1 MSAPRCKGTPW
12 RCDPPRGSGN
22 VARKMIRTAA
32 ALALLAVGLAAG
44 PAQAQ
49 LDATAVANVTAG
61 ATNNPLS
68 VEDGLPKTNDEFTI
82 VRAGVG
88 ARYVGPRNQQTLS
101 YTYAGTFYV
110 QTTAANA
117 QAHDLLW
124 TLLASPTARTDVQAQ
139 VDGSYGRLNSI
150 NPVLAV
156 TGMGALNLGGPPL
169 TVIPTGPVTYAS
181 TTASLSSTY
190 RPTAVET
197 WSELT
202 TFTTFIPI
210 SGPAARSFVVN
221 QSGHFERA
229 WGRDALT
236 VDVLGSYFDSSET
249 ADEIAAGLPGA
260 ERTVDGQAL
269 VGWRHEFSPAA
280 FVGASAGVLVLD
292 TLGDGGGLSVE
303 PVATGIA
310 HYQTKVAL
318 AELIVSQSLQL
329 NVYLGQPLLVDGAI
343 GRLVIPLDRLE
354 RLNLVG
360 VGTAQR
366 QWSFGPPLAAAVD
379 LLAADVG
386 LAFRPLTYPLVAA
399 LDYTAQEQIGHTV
412 AMTPYPSLH
421 RQVVMLTLTATW
433 GTNPGLR

>member
-1 MSAPRCKGTPW
+1 
-12 RCDPPRGSGN
+12 
-22 VARKMIRTAA
+22 
-32 ALALLAVGLAAG
+32 
-44 PAQAQ
+44 
-49 LDATAVANVTAG
+49 
-61 ATNNPLS
+61 
-68 VEDGLPKTNDEFTI
+68 
-82 VRAGVG
+82 
-88 ARYVGPRNQQTLS
+88 
-101 YTYAGTFYV
+101 TFYV
-110 QTTAANA
+110 DTKAANA
-117 QAHDLLW
+117 HAHDLLW
-124 TLLASPTARTDVQAQ
+124 TLVASPTARTDLQAQ
-139 VDGSYGRLNSI
+139 LDGSYGRLNSI
-150 NPVLAV
+150 NPVAAV
-156 TGMGALNLGGPPL
+156 GATNAQSIGAVNFTG
-169 TVIPTGPVTYAS
+169 IPTGPVTYAS
-181 TTASLSSTY
+181 TTATLGTTY
-190 RPTAVET
+190 RPTAVKT

-210 SGPAARSFVVN
+210 SGPAARSFVLN
-221 QSGHFERA
+221 QSGHFERS

-236 VDVLGSYFDSSET
+236 VDVLGSYFDSSTT
-249 ADEIAAGLPGA
+249 ADELAAQLPGA
-260 ERTVDGQAL
+260 ARVVDGQAL

-292 TLGDGGGLSVE
+292 TLGGGGGFNVE

-343 GRLVIPLDRLE
+343 GRLVIPIDRLE

-366 QWSFGPPLAAAVD
+366 QWSFGPPLTAAVD

-386 LAFRPLTYPLVAA
+386 LAFRPLTYPFLAA

-412 AMTPYPSLH
+412 NMTPYPSLH

-433 GTNPGLR
+433 GTDQRVR

>member
-1 MSAPRCKGTPW
+1 MT
-12 RCDPPRGSGN
+12 
-22 VARKMIRTAA
+22 RTAA
-32 ALALLAVGLAAG
+32 ALALFAVGIVAR
-44 PAQAQ
+44 PARAQ

-68 VEDGLPKTNDEFTI
+68 VEDGLPKSNDEFTM

-88 ARYVGPRNQQTLS
+88 GRYQGQRTAQTLS

-110 QTTAANA
+110 DTKAANA
-117 QAHDLLW
+117 HAHDLLW
-124 TLLASPTARTDVQAQ
+124 TLLASPTARTDLQAQ

-150 NPVLAV
+150 NPVAAV
-156 TGMGALNLGGPPL
+156 GAMNAQTVGTLNFTG
-169 TVIPTGPVTYAS
+169 IPTGPVTYAS
-181 TTASLSSTY
+181 TTASLSATY
-190 RPTAVET
+190 RPTAVKT

-210 SGPAARSFVVN
+210 SGPAARSFVVT

-236 VDVLGSYFDSSET
+236 LDVLGSYFDSSTT
-249 ADEIAAGLPGA
+249 ADELAAQLPGA
-260 ERTVDGQAL
+260 ARTVDGQAL

-292 TLGDGGGLSVE
+292 TLGGGSGGLNVE

-386 LAFRPLTYPLVAA
+386 LAFRPLTYPILAS

-412 AMTPYPSLH
+412 GMTPYPSLH
-421 RQVVMLTLTATW
+421 RQVVMLTVTATW
-433 GTNPGLR
+433 GTNQRVR